1 MQTEEISNGIYK
13 TILVP
18 LAKKLGVH
26 PIVLIEEIYNQYGQV
41 RTSPNVV
48 SGLFLKEKMM
58 LDHCILKVLMK
69 KVVVL
74 YSKTTNITT
83 SLCVLTI
90 CFWME
95 HTKST

>member
-1 MQTEEISNGIYK
+1 LFQNNLFLQLLKIVKKLISIPIIIIKYSKNMQTEEISHGIYK

-48 SGLFLKEKMM
+48 SGLF
-58 LDHCILKVLMK
+58 
-69 KVVVL
+69 
-74 YSKTTNITT
+74 
-83 SLCVLTI
+83 
-90 CFWME
+90 
-95 HTKST
+95 

>member
-1 MQTEEISNGIYK
+1 MQTEEISIGIYK

-48 SGLFLKEKMM
+48 SGLF
-58 LDHCILKVLMK
+58 
-69 KVVVL
+69 
-74 YSKTTNITT
+74 
-83 SLCVLTI
+83 
-90 CFWME
+90 
-95 HTKST
+95 

>member
-1 MQTEEISNGIYK
+1 MQTEEISHGIYK

-48 SGLFLKEKMM
+48 SGLF
-58 LDHCILKVLMK
+58 
-69 KVVVL
+69 
-74 YSKTTNITT
+74 
-83 SLCVLTI
+83 
-90 CFWME
+90 
-95 HTKST
+95 